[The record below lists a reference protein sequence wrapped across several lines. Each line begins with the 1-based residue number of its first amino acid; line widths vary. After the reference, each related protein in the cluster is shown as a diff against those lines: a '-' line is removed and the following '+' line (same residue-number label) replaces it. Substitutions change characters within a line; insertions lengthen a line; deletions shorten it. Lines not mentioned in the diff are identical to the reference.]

1 LWFLLTSFV
10 LFDLLILSSNRKF
23 VLYKLNSSLFFFVL
37 IVKAYHIDLTSGDY
51 YSLFFLLLTM
61 SIRYTK
67 SSNSLQLDSQSTPI
81 TNMAK
86 PSQADIEQM
95 IQYARVRQ

>member
-1 LWFLLTSFV
+1 
-10 LFDLLILSSNRKF
+10 
-23 VLYKLNSSLFFFVL
+23 
-37 IVKAYHIDLTSGDY
+37 
-51 YSLFFLLLTM
+51 M